1 MRNRRIMGM
10 NPETH
15 RFEELPERV
24 TKNDPREKWT
34 RFEIGETVIIKGIKF
49 IVKKIEPT
57 SMILRLED

>member
-1 MRNRRIMGM
+1 M